1 MTSKERREAG
11 RRAIREDCERRGI
24 PPDVTELILRQ
35 YDREQDG
42 LAEADRRAQESFG
55 EDD

>member
-24 PPDVTELILRQ
+24 LPDVTELILRQ